1 MLASVLKR
9 RGMLWRRVARSSGL
23 GAAVVAGALFAVG
36 GAACRGGCSRPAAVE
51 TPAARAVA
59 WFPAESRIV
68 VSIDF
73 ARLRAA
79 PLWSA
84 LGALATAD
92 PADQQKIEELARRT
106 GFDPLKQI
114 DSLTVAFPEEARA
127 QGGMGVILRGRGL
140 DESRL
145 IAYVRDQVSGQGD
158 DVFSAKRAGRTLW
171 ATKRE
176 PTTAGFF
183 IGDSV
188 LVIGTGGWAEKMAD
202 LSSGSATATAA
213 GASASASSNL
223 PLVHLV
229 ERAGPARA
237 VWAAAIVPAA
247 TRAALAADPKVPAA
261 ASINRMALGVDAAAG
276 VDARLIADL
285 ATHAEA
291 EEMERQVGTALL
303 AAKRSPQ
310 VMLLGLAPYLDG
322 VAAHV
327 SGVSCEVTVH
337 LSPQQTTDAIE
348 RLRAFVA
355 LARQG
360 AVPGFPKAF

>member
-1 MLASVLKR
+1 MASR
-9 RGMLWRRVARSSGL
+9 RRLARSSGL
-23 GAAVVAGALFAVG
+23 GAAAVVAAVWLATSG
-36 GAACRGGCSRPAAVE
+36 GACRGGCSRPAVVQS
-51 TPAARAVA
+51 PAARAVA
-59 WFPAESRIV
+59 WFPAEARIV
-68 VSIDF
+68 LSIDF

-79 PLWSA
+79 PLWAA

-106 GFDPLKQI
+106 GFDPLKQV

-127 QGGMGVILRGRGL
+127 QGGMGVILRARGL

-145 IAYVRDQVSGQGD
+145 IAYVRDQVAGQGD
-158 DVFSAKRAGRTLW
+158 DVFSIRRAGRTLW

-183 IGDSV
+183 VGDSV
-188 LVIGTGGWAEKMAD
+188 LVIGTGGWAEKMAE
-202 LSSGSATATAA
+202 LSTKDAA
-213 GASASASSNL
+213 PAPNAVVASASTNG

-229 ERAGPARA
+229 ERADPARA
-237 VWAAAIVPAA
+237 VWGAAIVPAA

-261 ASINRMALGVDAAAG
+261 ASINRMALGIEAAAG
-276 VDARLIADL
+276 IDARLIADL
-285 ATHAEA
+285 ATKAEA
-291 EEMERQVGTALL
+291 EEMERQVGAALL

-348 RLRAFVA
+348 RLRAFVT

-360 AVPGFPKAF
+360 AIPGFPRAF

>member
-1 MLASVLKR
+1 MLQRPLRPCER
-9 RGMLWRRVARSSGL
+9 RATLLV
-23 GAAVVAGALFAVG
+23 GALLVLAG
-36 GAACRGGCSRPAAVE
+36 QGCRGGCSSFSVPAPGSAS
-51 TPAARAVA
+51 PAERTLA
-59 WFPAESRIV
+59 WFPAETRIV
-68 VSIDF
+68 IALDF

-84 LGALATAD
+84 LGTLATAD
-92 PADQQKIEELARRT
+92 PADRQKIQELARRT
-106 GFDPLKQI
+106 GFDPLTQV
-114 DSLTVAFPEEARA
+114 DSLVVAFPEEARA

-140 DESRL
+140 DEGRL
-145 IAYVRDQVSGQGD
+145 MAYVREQVSDQGD
-158 DVFSAKRAGRTLW
+158 DVFSFRRAGRTLW
-171 ATKRE
+171 ATRRE

-183 IGDSV
+183 VGD
-188 LVIGTGGWAEKMAD
+188 GTIVFGAGGWAEKMAE
-202 LSSGSATATAA
+202 LSAAQAPPQATR
-213 GASASASSNL
+213 GANTNV

-237 VWAAAIVPAA
+237 LWAAAIVPAA
-247 TRAALAADPKVPAA
+247 TRAALAADPRVPAA
-261 ASINRMALGVDAAAG
+261 ASVERMALGVDVGSG
-276 VDARLIADL
+276 VDVRLISDV

-291 EEMERQVGTALL
+291 EEMTRQVGAALL

-322 VAAHV
+322 ISAQS

-348 RLRAFVA
+348 RLRAFLT

-360 AVPGFPKAF
+360 VVPGFPRAF

>member
-1 MLASVLKR
+1 MVVIKNHAMSLR
-9 RGMLWRRVARSSGL
+9 RLARSSGL
-23 GAAVVAGALFAVG
+23 GVAVVLGVALATS
-36 GAACRGGCSRPAAVE
+36 GAACRGGCSRPAVVE
-51 TPAARAVA
+51 SPVARAVA
-59 WFPAESRIV
+59 WFPAEARIV
-68 VSIDF
+68 LSIDF

-79 PLWSA
+79 PLWAA

-92 PADQQKIEELARRT
+92 PSDQQKIEELARRT
-106 GFDPLKQI
+106 GFDPLKQV
-114 DSLTVAFPEEARA
+114 DSLTVAFPEEART

-145 IAYVRDQVSGQGD
+145 IAYVRDQVAGQGD
-158 DVFSAKRAGRTLW
+158 DLFSVRRAGRTLW
-171 ATKRE
+171 ATRRE

-183 IGDSV
+183 VGDGV
-188 LVIGTGGWAEKMAD
+188 LVIGTGGWAERMAD
-202 LSSGSATATAA
+202 LSSKGAA
-213 GASASASSNL
+213 PGPDGGGSASANA
-223 PLVHLV
+223 PLVHLI
-229 ERAGPARA
+229 ERADPARA
-237 VWAAAIVPAA
+237 VWGAAIVPAA

-261 ASINRMALGVDAAAG
+261 ASINRMALGVEAAAG

-285 ATHAEA
+285 ATRAEA
-291 EEMERQVGTALL
+291 EEMARQVGAALL

-310 VMLLGLAPYLDG
+310 VMLLGVAPYLDG

-360 AVPGFPKAF
+360 AIPGFPRAF